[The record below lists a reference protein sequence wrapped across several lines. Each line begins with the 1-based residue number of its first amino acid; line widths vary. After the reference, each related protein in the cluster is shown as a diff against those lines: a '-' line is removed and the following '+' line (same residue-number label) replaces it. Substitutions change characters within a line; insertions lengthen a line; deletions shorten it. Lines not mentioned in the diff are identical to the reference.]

1 MKTKIA
7 FAALGAALLL
17 SPSAMAGES
26 EMSMPLPT
34 INVWAAGKR
43 TLSVFG
49 GLGSTGVSFTP
60 SVAYGELAE
69 TAEYEDDD
77 ITLGLRYAF
86 PVGESLTLEAGLA
99 YNKGSLELSDPFAY
113 TYEDSDAIRHDV
125 SASRDEQDREDLS
138 ISFGGLYSLATSE
151 ESPIHGG
158 IFFLAEGGKYENTWD
173 AAFAETIYQPG
184 QTIQTSFDGEVTE
197 REDTRYG
204 VKLGL
209 TADVHVIRDVL
220 RVTPMVGYYY
230 RWVDTDAFVGLDDEG
245 HPYYAEGIS
254 DSGGG
259 ALYGIEMG
267 YRPGGAEGKWEI
279 VLTPYFK
286 TEPRR
291 TVFGQKIEDHRNAV
305 VLTFRSHF

>member
-17 SPSAMAGES
+17 SPSAQAGES
-26 EMSMPLPT
+26 EMAAPLPT

-49 GLGSTGVSFTP
+49 GLGTTNVSFTP
-60 SVAYGELAE
+60 SVDYGDVAE
-69 TAEYEDDD
+69 TAEYDDDD
-77 ITLGLRYAF
+77 ISVGIRYAF
-86 PVGESLTLEAGLA
+86 PVGESLTLEAGFA
-99 YNKGSLELSDPFAY
+99 YNKGSLELSDPYSY
-113 TYEDSDAIRHDV
+113 TYEDSDEIRHDE
-125 SASRDEQDREDLS
+125 SATRDEQDRTDFNL
-138 ISFGGLYSLATSE
+138 SFGGLYSLATSE

-173 AAFAETIYQPG
+173 AAFEETIYQPG
-184 QTIQTSFDGEVTE
+184 QTIHTMFDGELTE
-197 REDTRYG
+197 REDTHFG

-209 TADVHVIRDVL
+209 TADIHIIRDVL

-230 RWVDTDAFVGLDDEG
+230 RWVDTDAFVGLDEEG
-245 HPYYAEGIS
+245 TPYFAEGVS
-254 DSGGG
+254 DDGGG

-286 TEPRR
+286 TEARR
-291 TVFGQKIEDHRNAV
+291 LVFGQKIEDHRNAV